1 MARRNRT
8 TLLGWKALFWV
19 YLILLFVFVVVKF
32 DGSVAGLLERMRS
45 YQEIRASE
53 PGYNLN
59 LEPFASI
66 RVQLEHLP
74 SSWAVKNLAG
84 NILAFVPFGFLL
96 PRAHR
101 HFRHFLVVMLLALAM
116 ICAIEVFQYVTLLGS
131 CDVDDVILNLAGVL
145 IGYLAFLP
153 FRRR

>member
-1 MARRNRT
+1 MARRSRPALT
-8 TLLGWKALFWV
+8 GWKLLFWS
-19 YLILLFVFVVVKF
+19 YLVLLIVFVVVKF

-45 YQEIRASE
+45 YQAIRASE

-66 RVQLEHLP
+66 RVQWEHLP
-74 SSWAVKNLAG
+74 SIWAVKNLAG
-84 NILAFVPFGFLL
+84 NVLAFVPFGFLL

-116 ICAIEVFQYVTLLGS
+116 TCAIEVFQYVTLLGS
-131 CDVDDVILNLAGVL
+131 CDVDDVILNMTGVFL
-145 IGYLAFLP
+145 GYLAFLP

>member
-1 MARRNRT
+1 MSRRNRGG
-8 TLLGWKALFWV
+8 LWGWKLLFWA
-19 YLILLFVFVVVKF
+19 YLILLFLFVVVKF
-32 DGSVAGLLERMRS
+32 DGSLAGLLERMRT
-45 YQEIRASE
+45 YQAIRASE

-66 RVQLEHLP
+66 RVQAEHLP
-74 SSWAVKNLAG
+74 SPWAVKNLAG
-84 NILAFVPFGFLL
+84 NVLAFVPFGFLL

-116 ICAIEVFQYVTLLGS
+116 VCAIEVFQYVTLLGS
-131 CDVDDVILNLAGVL
+131 CDVDDVILNLTGVFL
-145 IGYLAFLP
+145 GYLAFLP